1 MRIDVKLADLTDTLD
16 LAVLGTAS
24 LLSNEVTGGYASDL
38 LSDVMANSRVGNVWI
53 TLQVHINIVAVA
65 SLKELAGIILI
76 NGRQPDD
83 DTVQKA
89 EAEGIPIM
97 VSQLPAFE
105 LVGRLYELGIRGG
118 SNENATNT

>member
-1 MRIDVKLADLTDTLD
+1 VRIDVKLADLTETLD
-16 LAVLGTAS
+16 LAVLGTAG

-38 LSDVMANSRVGNVWI
+38 LSDVIANGRVGNVWI

-76 NGRQPDD
+76 NGRQPDA

-89 EAEGIPIM
+89 EAESIPIM
-97 VSQLPAFE
+97 VSPLPAFE
-105 LVGRLYELGIRGG
+105 LVGRLYELGIRGE
-118 SNENATNT
+118 SNENAANT

>member
-1 MRIDVKLADLTDTLD
+1 MKLADLTDTLD
-16 LAVLGTAS
+16 LAVLGTAR

-38 LSDVMANSRVGNVWI
+38 LSDVIANSRVGNVWI
-53 TLQVHINIVAVA
+53 TYPRHINIVAVA
-65 SLKELAGIILI
+65 SLKELSGIILI
-76 NGRQPDD
+76 NGRRPDD

-97 VSQLPAFE
+97 VSQMPAFE

>member
-1 MRIDVKLADLTDTLD
+1 MKLADLTDTLD
-16 LAVLGTAS
+16 LAVLGTAR
-24 LLSNEVTGGYASDL
+24 LLSHEVTGGYASDL
-38 LSDVMANSRVGNVWI
+38 LSDVMANTRVGNVWI

-65 SLKELAGIILI
+65 SLKELSGIILI

-89 EAEGIPIM
+89 EAEGIPVM

-118 SNENATNT
+118 SNENATDTE